1 MQMKYAVLA
10 SALLLGVQNQ
20 AAFAQG
26 GPPETLAGKS
36 LFTFHSGFWVNL
48 HHFLYVLGRA
58 RNGTPDSQRRAV
70 SKAPADLDGFN
81 SLKDQERQTWDDAIA
96 HYRNDLSKRDVIFDR
111 ELIAITRTL
120 AVADDSAP
128 LAGVDL
134 PAPLRETLERAAPIY
149 RKVWWDRHSRSNQA
163 RIKELQDLLIR
174 YGRTVSDVLTRDYRQ
189 KWPGSGFIIQISAYC
204 NWGGAYSA
212 AGGPIVMA
220 STDEDTAGSEALEA
234 IFHEA
239 MHQWDDAI
247 IPLLKGTAE
256 RVGARI
262 PRDLSHALLFY
273 TVGYVVSH
281 VIPGHHPYAEPMWAR
296 GSLPG
301 HAQLD
306 AHWLPY
312 LRGDGTFEDA
322 IEGLVAAFK

>member
-1 MQMKYAVLA
+1 MKLA
-10 SALLLGVQNQ
+10 ILAGGLLLGLDVQT
-20 AAFAQG
+20 AFAQD
-26 GPPETLAGKS
+26 GPPETIGGKP

-58 RNGTPDSQRRAV
+58 RNGTPESQRIAV
-70 SKAPADLDGFN
+70 SKAPADLDGFS
-81 SLKDQERQTWDDAIA
+81 SLKEQERQTWDEAIA
-96 HYRNDLSKRDVIFDR
+96 HYADDLSKRDVVFDR
-111 ELIAITRTL
+111 DLIAITRAL
-120 AVADDSAP
+120 AVADDFAP
-128 LAGVDL
+128 LKGADL
-134 PAPLRETLERAAPIY
+134 PASLRETLERAAPIY
-149 RKVWWDRHSRSNQA
+149 RKVWWDRHSRANQA
-163 RIKELQDLLIR
+163 RIEDLRDLLIR
-174 YGRTVSDVLTRDYRQ
+174 HGRPVSDMLMRIYQQ
-189 KWPGSGFIIQISAYC
+189 KWPEAGFIVQISAYC
-204 NWGGAYSA
+204 NWAGAYSV

-220 STDEDTAGSEALEA
+220 STDEGTAGSEALEI

-247 IPLLKGTAE
+247 IPLLNSTAK

-262 PRDLSHALLFY
+262 PRDLFHALIFY
-273 TVGYVVSH
+273 TAGYVVSQ
-281 VIPGHHPYAEPMWAR
+281 VVPGHRPYAEPMWAR

-312 LRGDGTFEDA
+312 LRGDGTFETA